1 MRNILDG
8 IAFVALMAMII
19 VIMLS
24 MPNAW

>member
-8 IAFVALMAMII
+8 VAFVALMAMII

>member
-1 MRNILDG
+1 MRHILDG

>member
-1 MRNILDG
+1 MKNILDG

-24 MPNAW
+24 MPNSW

>member
-1 MRNILDG
+1 MKNILDG